1 MSTNDILE
9 QVLGVGQAEILGKGL
24 GHALCCVNAWDKT
37 KEYGSSKACSHCR
50 VRKLALTALHIERKQ
65 KARIPLQISLDGQIR
80 EVSFLLC
87 AAPFKYQNERLGIL
101 IIEDITH
108 LKSLFPHN
116 KDDGFWGI
124 VGRDDKMLNLFDTI
138 RRVARTDAPVLIQ
151 GESGTG
157 KELVALAIH
166 KASRRSAKHF
176 VPVNCGALPEGLLES
191 ELFGHVK
198 GAFTGATYDKKGRFE
213 LADGGTLFLDEV
225 AELNLDMQV
234 KFLRVLQDG
243 YFERVGAEKR
253 RHVDIRVVSATNKN
267 LEKEISEGKFRKDLY
282 YRLCVMP
289 VDIPPLRERRGD
301 IKPLA
306 EHFLTLL
313 REESYRPDIKFSP
326 KTLSLLKA
334 YDWPGNIRELQNII
348 QFALVKCRGHTIE
361 PEHLS
366 PTIYANEN
374 YGFVRHRRPSKLREE
389 HVIEALQKAGGNK
402 RRAAE
407 FLGISRS
414 TLYRFFEKQ
423 EDELKILIEHS
434 IRQI

>member
-1 MSTNDILE
+1 
-9 QVLGVGQAEILGKGL
+9 
-24 GHALCCVNAWDKT
+24 
-37 KEYGSSKACSHCR
+37 
-50 VRKLALTALHIERKQ
+50 
-65 KARIPLQISLDGQIR
+65 
-80 EVSFLLC
+80 
-87 AAPFKYQNERLGIL
+87 LGIL
-101 IIEDITH
+101 IIEEITH
-108 LKSLFPHN
+108 LKSLSPH
-116 KDDGFWGI
+116 KTDDGFWGI

-138 RRVARTDAPVLIQ
+138 RRFGGTDAPVLIQ

-166 KASRRSAKHF
+166 KVSRRSPKHF

-243 YFERVGAEKR
+243 YFERVGAEQR
-253 RHVDIRVVSATNKN
+253 RHVDIRVVSATNTN

-306 EHFLTLL
+306 EHFLTMF

-348 QFALVKCRGHTIE
+348 QFALLKCRGHTIE
-361 PEHLS
+361 PKDLP

-389 HVIEALQKAGGNK
+389 RVIETLQKTGGNK

-423 EDELKILIEHS
+423 EENSKFS
-434 IRQI
+434 